1 MPHAE
6 FIRVAEQYHRRVT
19 ELALKGHVFMD
30 EELKTTDTERWIKD
44 GISQLG
50 LFHGTAVL
58 KAEEGVVY
66 TEDLPLLYYYRNR
79 LSGYGL
85 SLLAGEEGSTYKAG
99 ENDSKGFL
107 A

>member
-1 MPHAE
+1 MRSKAGLHW
-6 FIRVAEQYHRRVT
+6 I
-19 ELALKGHVFMD
+19 
-30 EELKTTDTERWIKD
+30 EELKTTDTERWVKD

-58 KAEEGVVY
+58 KREEEVVY

-85 SLLAGEEGSTYKAG
+85 SLLAAEEGSRLQGWT
-99 ENDSKGFL
+99 E
-107 A
+107 